1 MDKKTLKRLAETL
14 KNFPLEENIYI
25 MEVCGTH
32 TVEFFRT
39 GVRSLFPKHLH
50 LIDGPGCP
58 VCVTPNEYLDR
69 AIEIGKQYHPIIATF
84 GDMMKVPSSYSSLKE
99 EKAKGMDITVVYSPF
114 DAVEIAA
121 KNPDREVMFVN
132 IGFETT
138 APGEAQA
145 ILEAKERGI
154 KNFSILCG
162 NKLTVPAVEA
172 LLQLGETKIDG
183 FILPGHVST
192 VIGAA
197 PWKDIPQKY
206 HKPSVVAGFETGD
219 LLMGTLM
226 LLELITEGKN
236 DVLLNEYTRAVKE
249 NGNPKA
255 IEAMYTV
262 FDVCDANWRGIGIIP
277 GSGLC
282 LREEFA
288 DFDAERKFPVT
299 PPPSKEPKGCRCGDI
314 LRGMALPPDCP
325 LFGRACRPE
334 RPVGPCMV
342 SAEGACAAYY
352 IYGGYSKEHSK

>member
-154 KNFSILCG
+154 KNFSI
-162 NKLTVPAVEA
+162 
-172 LLQLGETKIDG
+172 
-183 FILPGHVST
+183 
-192 VIGAA
+192 
-197 PWKDIPQKY
+197 
-206 HKPSVVAGFETGD
+206 
-219 LLMGTLM
+219 
-226 LLELITEGKN
+226 
-236 DVLLNEYTRAVKE
+236 
-249 NGNPKA
+249 
-255 IEAMYTV
+255 
-262 FDVCDANWRGIGIIP
+262 
-277 GSGLC
+277 
-282 LREEFA
+282 
-288 DFDAERKFPVT
+288 
-299 PPPSKEPKGCRCGDI
+299 EPKGCRCGDI

-352 IYGGYSKEHSK
+352 TYGGYSKEHSK